1 MQQRSAG
8 HHSKPFTSGT
18 VRVVAGTPTE
28 TTRRCST
35 SSARACPIQ
44 RPDHTMAKKRG
55 SRGGSSG
62 FEVVPAGANTSN
74 STTAAT
80 AKKPTSQNTLRQA
93 HSNAMKKSE
102 EIWFRKCGH
111 GQRLFAEY
119 YRATGSPIP
128 PSDWPKFESAIKQSL
143 PVTFRFRSAAI
154 NTAAQKDL
162 EKRIR
167 ALGTVAPVPWA
178 PAELGVWQAT
188 TDKRAL
194 SLAKREG
201 DDPLAAALADG
212 VSAGLLNR
220 QECVSML
227 PVLALRVPAG
237 GCVLDVCASPGQK
250 TIQLLEAVSAD
261 GDEGRGMVV
270 ANDAHP
276 KRVQALIE
284 AIGRHA
290 RPASERQ
297 RLVVACH
304 RGESFPAPMRPFRK
318 KKQDSDDDAAS
329 ASSSIG
335 FDRVL
340 ADVPC
345 SGDGTVRKDPTV
357 LPRWTPAV
365 GTQLHA
371 AQLEIAWRGLNL
383 LRVGGKMVYSTCSL
397 NPIEDEAVVAALLAR
412 AEKLGGKGAVLL
424 DKWPANVLPKLKR
437 RAGLSTWRV
446 ADHVEASAG
455 AAATEEEVQLRWHE
469 SHEAAVLRECRTRC
483 QPSGRHQPRPRR
495 GCASSGARACC
506 RMIRIRAASLSPCC
520 ASGGRSAVKV
530 VTGRRRHP
538 GAQERVVVGSGPRPA
553 LQAAASCRRYPR
565 RRRSH
570 HCQTRRPMS
579 RARA

>member
-1 MQQRSAG
+1 MDAG
-8 HHSKPFTSGT
+8 HHSSTIYVHGT
-18 VRVVAGTPTE
+18 VRVVAGTPSAE
-28 TTRRCST
+28 LHSIHRKLDPKDTRRCEHQGARGRAST
-35 SSARACPIQ
+35 CPIQ

-128 PSDWPKFESAIKQSL
+128 PSEWPNFESAIKQSL

-357 LPRWTPAV
+357 LPRPSLRHCLQ
-365 GTQLHA
+365 GQRSSA
-371 AQLEIAWRGLNL
+371 A
-383 LRVGGKMVYSTCSL
+383 RVRSSST
-397 NPIEDEAVVAALLAR
+397 
-412 AEKLGGKGAVLL
+412 
-424 DKWPANVLPKLKR
+424 
-437 RAGLSTWRV
+437 
-446 ADHVEASAG
+446 
-455 AAATEEEVQLRWHE
+455 
-469 SHEAAVLRECRTRC
+469 
-483 QPSGRHQPRPRR
+483 SGRPTCCQ
-495 GCASSGARACC
+495 SSSEGRAC
-506 RMIRIRAASLSPCC
+506 RLGASLI
-520 ASGGRSAVKV
+520 
-530 VTGRRRHP
+530 T
-538 GAQERVVVGSGPRPA
+538 
-553 LQAAASCRRYPR
+553 
-565 RRRSH
+565 
-570 HCQTRRPMS
+570 
-579 RARA
+579 